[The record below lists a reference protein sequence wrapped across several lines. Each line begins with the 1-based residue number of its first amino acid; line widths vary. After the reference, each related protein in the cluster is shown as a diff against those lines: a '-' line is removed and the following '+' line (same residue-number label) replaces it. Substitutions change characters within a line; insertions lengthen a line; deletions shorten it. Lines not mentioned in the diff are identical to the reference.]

1 MKRDPHQLMKTGF
14 PEDGKVIRLAGDA
27 LKKLQNVELDM
38 LKDVIEVADRNS
50 VNYSLSGGSVL
61 GAVRHKGFIPW
72 DDDIDINMP
81 RKDFDRFKRIF
92 EKELSE
98 KYELCAPELGQ
109 DYGMAMSQIKKRGT
123 VYRSFNELSQKESGI
138 CIDIFV
144 MENVPDNR
152 VARTIHGVFS
162 LAFGYMLSC
171 RKTYEDISC
180 LKEYFKENREL
191 KKVFMK
197 KARIGRLFFF
207 LSLNQASWLTWRCYS
222 WCRNE
227 ESEYIT
233 IPSGRK
239 HYFGE
244 IGKRAEMCRMKKVPF
259 ETIMVNIPKGAERY
273 MERLYGTD
281 YMELPPE
288 EKRERHPIMELD
300 FGEED
305 SNGLS

>member
-1 MKRDPHQLMKTGF
+1 MKRDPHQLMKNGF
-14 PEDGKVIRLAGDA
+14 AEDGRVIRLSGNT
-27 LKKLQNVELDM
+27 LEMLQNVELDM
-38 LKDVIEVADRNS
+38 LRDFIEVAERNS

-81 RKDFDRFKRIF
+81 RKDFEHFKRIF
-92 EKELSE
+92 EKELGGD
-98 KYELCAPELGQ
+98 YELYAPELGRN
-109 DYGMAMSQIKKRGT
+109 YGLAMSQIKKKGT

-138 CIDIFV
+138 CVDIFI
-144 MENVPDNR
+144 MESVPDNR
-152 VARTIHGVFS
+152 IARTIHGVFC

-171 RKTYEDISC
+171 RKTYEDISF
-180 LKEYFKENREL
+180 LKEYLKENREL

-207 LSLNQASWLTWRCYS
+207 LSLNQVSWLTWRCYS
-222 WCRNE
+222 WCGNDD
-227 ESEYIT
+227 SEYIT

-244 IGKRAEMCRMKKVPF
+244 LGKRTEMCRMKKTQF
-259 ETIMVNIPKGAERY
+259 ESIMVNIPEGAEGY
-273 MERLYGTD
+273 MERLYGKN
-281 YMELPPE
+281 YMEIPPE
-288 EKRERHPIMELD
+288 EKREKHPIMELD
-300 FGEED
+300 FGEGG